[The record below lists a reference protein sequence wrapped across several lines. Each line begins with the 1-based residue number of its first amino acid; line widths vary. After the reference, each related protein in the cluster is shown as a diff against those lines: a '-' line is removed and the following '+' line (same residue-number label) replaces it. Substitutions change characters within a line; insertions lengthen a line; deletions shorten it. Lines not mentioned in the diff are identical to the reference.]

1 MAGRPCESDGDSSC
15 SLRGESELA
24 LLPSSPEFLL
34 SCFGALDQ
42 KEVDIQKIADM
53 YINDI
58 HGLVIR
64 LLIGRQHSLGK
75 DRTKE

>member
-1 MAGRPCESDGDSSC
+1 MNQMETAPVP
-15 SLRGESELA
+15 SEEKVN
-24 LLPSSPEFLL
+24 LLFFPSSPEFLL

-42 KEVDIQKIADM
+42 KEMDIQKIADM